1 MSISDRIG
9 LVLARESN
17 TRGLVEVTRSELVD
31 MHRAA
36 VDKELELRKVDR
48 QLEKITANQGV
59 ELRRVETQFE
69 KWKDALGQ
77 QTDGLNH
84 QIGRFAQIVMP
95 QGNQLGAEDWYSA
108 EMARLRSAHQISPE
122 YLETQP
128 EETSHLE
135 EPEIVRP
142 EKEQIAQV
150 SLKAPVIQ
158 VLETAPSSAP
168 AKIAQKKKRAEGSN
182 LKAKAPTGDETQMIR
197 SIISVCVLF
206 ATFIALSLIKL
217 NQQYHII
224 PPIRRM

>member
-17 TRGLVEVTRSELVD
+17 TRGFVEVLRSELVD

-48 QLEKITANQGV
+48 QLEKVTANQGV

-69 KWKDALGQ
+69 KWKDALGK
-77 QTDGLNH
+77 QTDGLND

-95 QGNQLGAEDWYSA
+95 QENQPTAKDWYSA
-108 EMARLRSAHQISPE
+108 EMARLKSTHQISPE

-128 EETSHLE
+128 QEIIHIQ
-135 EPEIVRP
+135 EPAIVRP
-142 EKEQIAQV
+142 KKEQIAQV
-150 SLKAPVIQ
+150 PQKTPVVQ
-158 VLETAPSSAP
+158 VLENAP
-168 AKIAQKKKRAEGSN
+168 AKAAQKKKRAEGSN
-182 LKAKAPTGDETQMIR
+182 HKTKAPAVDENHMMR
-197 SIISVCVLF
+197 SIISICVLF